1 MKKIGAIVFI
11 CWMFFAQLMCAQNT
25 CVIMPDTLILE
36 ETKTA
41 IYGVSIEA
49 KLKKHGE
56 LKLFKA
62 DNGKLYLHFLVTQ
75 NLYFDKRD
83 NLEIESDGRSILFK
97 NVLHQ
102 KYDKYTGLYVVEVW
116 KNYIVTLKDDGLS
129 SLTFVKAKTKF
140 YPSESKLVKQ
150 IADCFYQEINIKK

>member
-1 MKKIGAIVFI
+1 MKKLVALIFI
-11 CWMFFAQLMCAQNT
+11 STLFFARSICAQTN
-25 CVIMPDTLILE
+25 CAFMPDTLILE
-36 ETKTA
+36 ETKTS

-62 DNGKLYLHFLVTQ
+62 DNGKLYLHFLVTE

-102 KYDKYTGLYVVEVW
+102 KYDKYTGLYVVEIW

-129 SLTFVKAKTKF
+129 SLTFSKAKTKF